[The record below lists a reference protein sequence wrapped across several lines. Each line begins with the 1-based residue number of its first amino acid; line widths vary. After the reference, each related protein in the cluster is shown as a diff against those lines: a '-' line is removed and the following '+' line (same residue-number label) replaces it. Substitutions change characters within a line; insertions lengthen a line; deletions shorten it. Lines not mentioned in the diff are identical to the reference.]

1 MLNKIL
7 KPLFFIALIVSVVAA
22 TLVLVKGQFSNA
34 DTDSKLSSSPLYAAN
49 LPDLSGKMQNF
60 GEYQNKIIIVNF
72 WATWCPPC
80 KEEMPELIALQ
91 QSYKDKNVIV
101 LGIAIDD
108 PAMVAEYL
116 KTSPVNYPV
125 FADESKGSLLGEQ
138 LGNDKGVLPYTVI
151 INADGKVVNTHF
163 GRINKTILEA
173 AINPL
178 LSL

>member
-22 TLVLVKGQFSNA
+22 TLVLLKGQFSNA

-49 LPDLSGKMQNF
+49 LPDISGKMQNF
-60 GEYQNKIIIVNF
+60 GEYQKKIIIVNF